1 MHVKIPQID
10 YPIVYM
16 LSALKFCKSCKL
28 RPVPLAYYNVV
39 GELKCELGGIYLPY
53 VKCLNTDC
61 GVVKLCPIWK
71 NPSYERNGLG
81 CRALL
86 LIRSLEQ
93 LCDGFSFY

>member
-1 MHVKIPQID
+1 M
-10 YPIVYM
+10 
-16 LSALKFCKSCKL
+16 
-28 RPVPLAYYNVV
+28 PLTYYNVV

-61 GVVKLCPIWK
+61 GVENCVPYGK

-86 LIRSLEQ
+86 LICSLEQ
-93 LCDGFSFY
+93 VCDGFYFY